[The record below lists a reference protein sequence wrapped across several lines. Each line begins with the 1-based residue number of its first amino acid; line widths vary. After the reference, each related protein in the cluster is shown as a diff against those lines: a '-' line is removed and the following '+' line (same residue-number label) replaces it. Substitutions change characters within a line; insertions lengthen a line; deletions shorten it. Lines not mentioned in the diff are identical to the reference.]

1 MFKALISKELGQ
13 RLQDAEIYI
22 DGSFESGRTSHAV
35 IKKNRLV
42 KIKQGNISLELMD
55 IVAAALKHSI
65 TLLQQPVYY
74 TP

>member
-35 IKKNRLV
+35 IKK
-42 KIKQGNISLELMD
+42 I
-55 IVAAALKHSI
+55 A
-65 TLLQQPVYY
+65 
-74 TP
+74 